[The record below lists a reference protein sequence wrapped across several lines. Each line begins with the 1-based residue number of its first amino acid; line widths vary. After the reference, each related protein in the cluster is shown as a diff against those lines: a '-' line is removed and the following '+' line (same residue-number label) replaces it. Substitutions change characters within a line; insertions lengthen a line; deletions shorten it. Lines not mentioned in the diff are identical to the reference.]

1 MRAISGVEY
10 HHRLMFD
17 RGGAM
22 SEANELYDMLII
34 GAGPAGLCAGLYGAR
49 SNLKTV
55 ILEKGLPGG
64 QLLNTE
70 LIEDYIGFE
79 SIKGV
84 ELARL
89 MENHAR
95 KFGADIRTGEAVTSV
110 KKVGDLFEVRTED
123 KLYRALT
130 VIVTAGGTPR
140 KLGVPG
146 EEEFAGRGVS
156 YCAVCDGAFFNGQV
170 ITVVGG
176 GDAAVEE
183 ANYLTR
189 FGSKVWVVHRRDQF
203 RAQKILQDQLFRNP
217 KAEVIWNTVV
227 EEIRG
232 DGEVKSVLLRNL
244 KTGQRWEHPTQ
255 GVFIFIG
262 FTPNTSFLE
271 DHPAHDAGGHLITN
285 DRMETSIP
293 GLFAAGD
300 VRSQLVRQITNAVG
314 DATVAALAAEKYIT
328 HLKHVQAEAG
338 R

>member
-1 MRAISGVEY
+1 MPET
-10 HHRLMFD
+10 
-17 RGGAM
+17 
-22 SEANELYDMLII
+22 YDMLII
-34 GAGPAGLCAGLYGAR
+34 GAGPAGLTAGLYGSR

-55 ILEKGLPGG
+55 IIEKGLVGG

-70 LIEDYIGFE
+70 AIEDYTGFE
-79 SIKGV
+79 HIMGP
-84 ELARL
+84 ELSQL

-95 KFGADIRTGEAVTSV
+95 KFGVEINTFEAVESV
-110 KKVGDLFEVRTED
+110 KKLGDAFEVKTDVRT
-123 KLYRALT
+123 YHATT
-130 VIVTAGGTPR
+130 VIATAGGTAI
-140 KLGVPG
+140 KLGVAG

-189 FGSKVWVVHRRDQF
+189 FGSRVYVAHRRDDF
-203 RAQKILQDQLFRNP
+203 RAQKILQDQLLQNP
-217 KAEVIWNTVV
+217 KAEVIWDTVV
-227 EEIRG
+227 DEIKG
-232 DGEVKSVLLRNL
+232 DKEVDRIALRNV
-244 KTGQRWEHPTQ
+244 KTGKRWEHETQ

-262 FTPNTSFLE
+262 FKPNTYFLE
-271 DHPAHDAGGHLITN
+271 DHPAHDVGGHLITN

-300 VRSQLVRQITNAVG
+300 LRSQLVRQITNAVG

-328 HLKHVQAEAG
+328 HLKHAQSGVAV
-338 R
+338 